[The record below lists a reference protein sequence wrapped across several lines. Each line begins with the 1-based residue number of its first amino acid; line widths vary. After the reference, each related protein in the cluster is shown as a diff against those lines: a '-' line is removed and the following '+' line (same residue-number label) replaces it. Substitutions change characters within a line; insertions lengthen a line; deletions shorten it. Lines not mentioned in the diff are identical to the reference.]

1 MFNGDSEEESDETSS
16 IDDNAEIEDISLWED
31 LHEEDSDSVQA
42 VLITN
47 SKQRL
52 SCFAH
57 SLQLVVG
64 DGLKKLQGVGRAI
77 TKVGKI
83 SKLLHKSTVFKER

>member
-1 MFNGDSEEESDETSS
+1 MFNGDSEEESDEASAN
-16 IDDNAEIEDISLWED
+16 DDDAEIEDVSLWED

-64 DGLKKLQGVGRAI
+64 LKKLQGVGRAI